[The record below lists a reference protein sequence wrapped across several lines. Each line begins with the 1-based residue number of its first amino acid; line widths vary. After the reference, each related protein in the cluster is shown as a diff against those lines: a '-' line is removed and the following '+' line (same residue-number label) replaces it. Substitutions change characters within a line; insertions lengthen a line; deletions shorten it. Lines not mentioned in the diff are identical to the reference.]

1 MKKLYARIVPLVF
14 VLGACSSSDEPAA
27 DPSVPVGFSV
37 QTETRAAVTGNTLP
51 DGSLFKVWGG
61 YDGNNVFDGRKV
73 TKTASGCTYTG
84 TEYWVPGKTY
94 NFHAVYPAELPAEA
108 TLTVADDGTV
118 SVSDFDC
125 SATGN
130 EAVDLMTASAPD
142 IEADKIIASQ
152 NPVEHPVELTFS
164 HLLSHI
170 SFVFDNKLTGGYAAE
185 VTDISFSIQVKGDY
199 NSSTEPSP
207 WTNLNPGAITLYP
220 AADPAADP
228 TAAPLTV
235 EKGSS
240 VTSDPA
246 LVIPQSNKRVNV
258 TFTVTI
264 REKINEATG
273 STTMTVVKRFT
284 SPLATTDGEWEM
296 GQRYEYK
303 ATLTDKLMEMEGL
316 TQITLNVTITNWD
329 QENANVSWGGE
340 NAAP

>member
-37 QTETRAAVTGNTLP
+37 QTETRAAVTGTTLP

-61 YDGNNVFDGRKV
+61 YDGNNVFDGREV

-108 TLTVADDGTV
+108 TLTVAGDGTV
-118 SVSDFDC
+118 SVSNFDC
-125 SATGN
+125 SATGDA
-130 EAVDLMTASAPD
+130 AVDLMTASAPN
-142 IEADKIIASQ
+142 IEADKIIASP
-152 NPVEHPVELTFS
+152 NSVELTFS

-170 SFVFDNKLTGGYAAE
+170 SFVFDNQLGYAAE
-185 VTDISFSIQVKGDY
+185 VTDISFLIQVKGDY

-220 AADPAADP
+220 AA
-228 TAAPLTV
+228 APLTV
-235 EKGSS
+235 ANKLS

-246 LVIPQSNKRVNV
+246 LVIPQGNTGVDV

-264 REKINEATG
+264 RKIIDKDTG
-273 STTMTVVKRFT
+273 STMTVVKRFT
-284 SPLATTDGEWEM
+284 SPLATTDGEWKM

-303 ATLTDKLMEMEGL
+303 ATLTDKLMEMDGL
-316 TQITLNVTITNWD
+316 TQITLVVKITDWSVED
-329 QENANVSWGGE
+329 ANVSWGGE
-340 NAAP
+340 TAAP

>member
-37 QTETRAAVTGNTLP
+37 QTETRAAVTGTTLP

-61 YDGNNVFDGRKV
+61 YDGNNVFDGREV

-94 NFHAVYPAELPAEA
+94 NFHAVYPAELPAGA
-108 TLTVADDGTV
+108 TLTVDGDGTV
-118 SVSDFDC
+118 SVRDFDC
-125 SATGN
+125 SATGDA
-130 EAVDLMTASAPD
+130 AVDLMTASAPD
-142 IEADKIIASQ
+142 IKADEIIASQ
-152 NPVEHPVELTFS
+152 NPVELTFS

-170 SFVFDNKLTGGYAAE
+170 SFVFDNQLTGYVAE

-207 WTNLNPGAITLYP
+207 WTNLFLGAITLYP
-220 AADPAADP
+220 AADPAA
-228 TAAPLTV
+228 APLTV
-235 EKGSS
+235 ANKLS

-246 LVIPQSNKRVNV
+246 LVIPQGNRGVNV

-264 REKINEATG
+264 REIIDEDTG
-273 STTMTVVKRFT
+273 STMTVVKRFT
-284 SPLATTDGEWEM
+284 SPLATTDGKWEM

-303 ATLTDKLMEMEGL
+303 ATLTDELMEMDGL
-316 TQITLNVTITNWD
+316 KQITLDVKITDWSVED
-329 QENANVSWGGE
+329 ANVSWGGE
-340 NAAP
+340 TAAP

>member
-118 SVSDFDC
+118 SVSNFDC
-125 SATGN
+125 SDTGN

-142 IEADKIIASQ
+142 IKADEIIASQ
-152 NPVEHPVELTFS
+152 NPVVELTFS

-170 SFVFDNKLTGGYAAE
+170 SFVFENQLGYAAE
-185 VTDISFSIQVKGDY
+185 VTDISFSILVKGNY

-207 WTNLNPGAITLYP
+207 WTTLNLGAITLYP
-220 AADPAADP
+220 AADPAA
-228 TAAPLTV
+228 APLKV
-235 EKGSS
+235 ANRSS

-246 LVIPQSNKRVNV
+246 LVIPQGNTRVNV
-258 TFTVTI
+258 NFTVTI
-264 REKINEATG
+264 REIIDEDTG
-273 STTMTVVKRFT
+273 STMTVVKCFT
-284 SPLATTDGEWEM
+284 SPLATTDGEWKM

-316 TQITLNVTITNWD
+316 KQIKLNVTITNWD

-340 NAAP
+340 TAAP

>member
-37 QTETRAAVTGNTLP
+37 QTETRAAVTGTTLP

-61 YDGNNVFDGRKV
+61 YDGNNVFDGREV

-94 NFHAVYPAELPAEA
+94 NFHAVYPAELPAGA
-108 TLTVADDGTV
+108 TLTVAGDGTV
-118 SVSDFDC
+118 SVSNFDC
-125 SATGN
+125 SATGDA
-130 EAVDLMTASAPD
+130 AVDLMTASAPD
-142 IEADKIIASQ
+142 IKADEIIASQ
-152 NPVEHPVELTFS
+152 NPVELTFS

-170 SFVFDNKLTGGYAAE
+170 SFVFDNQLTGGYAAE
-185 VTDISFSIQVKGDY
+185 VTDISFSIQVKGNY
-199 NSSTEPSP
+199 ISTEASP
-207 WTNLNPGAITLYP
+207 WTNLIPGAITLYP
-220 AADPAADP
+220 AA
-228 TAAPLTV
+228 APLTV
-235 EKGSS
+235 ANGSS

-246 LVIPQSNKRVNV
+246 LVIPQSNTGVNV

-264 REKINEATG
+264 REIIDEATG

-284 SPLATTDGEWEM
+284 SPLATTDGEWKM

-303 ATLTDKLMEMEGL
+303 ATLTDELMEMDDL
-316 TQITLNVTITNWD
+316 KQITLVVKITDWLVED
-329 QENANVSWGGE
+329 ANVSWGGE
-340 NAAP
+340 TAAP

>member
-37 QTETRAAVTGNTLP
+37 QTETRAAVTGTTLP
-51 DGSLFKVWGG
+51 NGSLFKVWGG
-61 YDGNNVFDGRKV
+61 YDGNNVFDGREV

-94 NFHAVYPAELPAEA
+94 NFHAVYPAELPAGA
-108 TLTVADDGTV
+108 KLTVAGDGTV
-118 SVSDFDC
+118 SVSNFDC
-125 SATGN
+125 SATGGA
-130 EAVDLMTASAPD
+130 AVDLMTASALD
-142 IEADKIIASQ
+142 IKADEIIASP
-152 NPVEHPVELTFS
+152 NSVELTFS

-170 SFVFDNKLTGGYAAE
+170 SFVFDNQLTGYAAE
-185 VTDISFSIQVKGDY
+185 VTDISFSIKVKGDY

-207 WTNLNPGAITLYP
+207 WTNLIPGAITLYP
-220 AADPAADP
+220 AADPLKVAN
-228 TAAPLTV
+228 
-235 EKGSS
+235 GSS

-246 LVIPQSNKRVNV
+246 LVIPQSNTGVNV

-264 REKINEATG
+264 REIIDEDTG

-284 SPLATTDGEWEM
+284 SPLATTDGEWKM

-303 ATLTDKLMEMEGL
+303 ATLTDKLMEMDGL
-316 TQITLNVTITNWD
+316 TQITLNVTITDWSVED
-329 QENANVSWGGE
+329 ANVSWGGE
-340 NAAP
+340 TAAP

>member
-14 VLGACSSSDEPAA
+14 VLGACSSPDEPAA

-37 QTETRAAVTGNTLP
+37 QTETRAAVTGTTLP

-61 YDGNNVFDGRKV
+61 YDGNNVFDGREV

-94 NFHAVYPAELPAEA
+94 NFHAVYPAELPAGA
-108 TLTVADDGTV
+108 KLTVAGDGTV
-118 SVSDFDC
+118 SVSNFDC
-125 SATGN
+125 SATGDA
-130 EAVDLMTASAPD
+130 AVDLMTASAPD
-142 IEADKIIASQ
+142 IDADKIIASQ
-152 NPVEHPVELTFS
+152 NPVELTFS

-170 SFVFDNKLTGGYAAE
+170 SFVFDNKLTGYAAE
-185 VTDISFSIQVKGDY
+185 VTDISFLIRVKGDY
-199 NSSTEPSP
+199 SSTEPSP

-220 AADPAADP
+220 AADPAA
-228 TAAPLTV
+228 APLTV
-235 EKGSS
+235 ANGSS

-246 LVIPQSNKRVNV
+246 LVIPQSNTGVNV

-264 REKINEATG
+264 REIIDEATG
-273 STTMTVVKRFT
+273 STMTVVKRFT
-284 SPLATTDGEWEM
+284 SSLATTDGEWEM

-316 TQITLNVTITNWD
+316 TQIKLNVTITNWD

-340 NAAP
+340 TAAP

>member
-37 QTETRAAVTGNTLP
+37 QTETRAAVTGTTLP

-61 YDGNNVFDGRKV
+61 YDGNNVFDGREV

-94 NFHAVYPAELPAEA
+94 NFHAVYPAELPAGA
-108 TLTVADDGTV
+108 TLTVDGDGTV
-118 SVSDFDC
+118 SVRDFDC

-130 EAVDLMTASAPD
+130 AAVDLMTASAPN

-152 NPVEHPVELTFS
+152 YPVELTFS

-170 SFVFDNKLTGGYAAE
+170 SFAFDNQLTGDYAAE

-207 WTNLNPGAITLYP
+207 WTNLSPGAITLYP
-220 AADPAADP
+220 AA
-228 TAAPLTV
+228 APLKV
-235 EKGSS
+235 ANESS

-246 LVIPQSNKRVNV
+246 LVIPQGNRGVNV

-264 REKINEATG
+264 REIINEATG

-284 SPLATTDGEWEM
+284 SPLATTDGEWKM

-303 ATLTDKLMEMEGL
+303 ATLTDKLMEMDGL
-316 TQITLNVTITNWD
+316 TQITLDVKITDWSVED
-329 QENANVSWGGE
+329 ANVSWGGE
-340 NAAP
+340 TAAP

>member
-1 MKKLYARIVPLVF
+1 MKKFYARIVPLVF

-37 QTETRAAVTGNTLP
+37 QTETRAAVTGTTLP

-61 YDGNNVFDGRKV
+61 YDGNNVFDGREV

-94 NFHAVYPAELPAEA
+94 NFHAVYPAELPAGA
-108 TLTVADDGTV
+108 TPTVAGDGTV

-125 SATGN
+125 SATGDA
-130 EAVDLMTASAPD
+130 AVDLMTASAPD
-142 IEADKIIASQ
+142 IKADEIIASP
-152 NPVEHPVELTFS
+152 NPVELTFS

-170 SFVFDNKLTGGYAAE
+170 SFVFDNRLTGGYAAE
-185 VTDISFSIQVKGDY
+185 VTDISFLIQVKGDY

-220 AADPAADP
+220 TADPAD
-228 TAAPLTV
+228 APLEV
-235 EKGSS
+235 AKESS

-246 LVIPQSNKRVNV
+246 LVIPQDNTEVDV

-264 REKINEATG
+264 REIIDEATG
-273 STTMTVVKRFT
+273 STMTVVKRFT
-284 SPLATTDGEWEM
+284 SPLDTTDGKWEM

-303 ATLTDKLMEMEGL
+303 ATLTDKLMEMDGL
-316 TQITLNVTITNWD
+316 TQITLNVTITDWSVED
-329 QENANVSWGGE
+329 ANVSWGGE
-340 NAAP
+340 TAAP

>member
-118 SVSDFDC
+118 SVSNFDC
-125 SATGN
+125 SDTGN

-142 IEADKIIASQ
+142 IKADEIIASQ
-152 NPVEHPVELTFS
+152 NPVVELTFS

-170 SFVFDNKLTGGYAAE
+170 SFVFANELTGGYAAE
-185 VTDISFSIQVKGDY
+185 VTDISFWIKVKGDY
-199 NSSTEPSP
+199 SSTEPSP

-220 AADPAADP
+220 AADPE
-228 TAAPLTV
+228 AAPLKV
-235 EKGSS
+235 ANKLS

-246 LVIPQSNKRVNV
+246 LVIPQGNRGVNV

-264 REKINEATG
+264 REIINEATG
-273 STTMTVVKRFT
+273 STMTVVKRFT

-303 ATLTDKLMEMEGL
+303 ATLTDKLMEMEMDDL
-316 TQITLNVTITNWD
+316 TQITLVVKITDWSVED
-329 QENANVSWGGE
+329 ANVSWGGE
-340 NAAP
+340 TAAP

>member
-1 MKKLYARIVPLVF
+1 MKKFYARIVPLVF

-37 QTETRAAVTGNTLP
+37 QTETRAAVTGTTLP
-51 DGSLFKVWGG
+51 DGSHFKVWGG
-61 YDGNNVFDGRKV
+61 YDGNNVFDGREV

-108 TLTVADDGTV
+108 TLTVAGDGTV
-118 SVSDFDC
+118 SVSNFDC
-125 SATGN
+125 SATGGA
-130 EAVDLMTASAPD
+130 AVDLMTASAPD
-142 IEADKIIASQ
+142 DIKADEIIARQ
-152 NPVEHPVELTFS
+152 NPVELTFS

-185 VTDISFSIQVKGDY
+185 VTDISFRIQVKGNY
-199 NSSTEPSP
+199 NSSTEASP
-207 WTNLNPGAITLYP
+207 WTNLTPGAITLYP
-220 AADPAADP
+220 AA
-228 TAAPLTV
+228 APLKV
-235 EKGSS
+235 ANGSKA
-240 VTSDPA
+240 TSDPA

-284 SPLATTDGEWEM
+284 SPLATTDGEWKM

-303 ATLTDKLMEMEGL
+303 ATLTDELMEMDGLKL

-340 NAAP
+340 TAAP

>member
-37 QTETRAAVTGNTLP
+37 QTETRAAVTGTTLP

-94 NFHAVYPAELPAEA
+94 NFHAVYPAELPAGA
-108 TLTVADDGTV
+108 KPTVADDGTV
-118 SVSDFDC
+118 SVSNFDC

-130 EAVDLMTASAPD
+130 AAVDLMTASAPD
-142 IEADKIIASQ
+142 DIKADEIIASP
-152 NPVEHPVELTFS
+152 NPVELTFS

-170 SFVFDNKLTGGYAAE
+170 SFVFDNQLTGYAAE
-185 VTDISFSIQVKGDY
+185 VADISFSIQVKGDY
-199 NSSTEPSP
+199 SSTEASP
-207 WTNLNPGAITLYP
+207 WTNLTTGAITLYP
-220 AADPAADP
+220 AA
-228 TAAPLTV
+228 APLKV
-235 EKGSS
+235 ANGSKA
-240 VTSDPA
+240 TSDPA
-246 LVIPQSNKRVNV
+246 LVIPQSNTEVNV

-264 REKINEATG
+264 REIIDEATG
-273 STTMTVVKRFT
+273 STMTVVKRFT

-303 ATLTDKLMEMEGL
+303 ATLTDKLMEMGGL
-316 TQITLNVTITNWD
+316 TQITLVVKIKDWLVED
-329 QENANVSWGGE
+329 ANVSWGGE
-340 NAAP
+340 TAAP

>member
-1 MKKLYARIVPLVF
+1 MKKFYARIVPLVF

-37 QTETRAAVTGNTLP
+37 QTETRAAVTGTTLP

-61 YDGNNVFDGRKV
+61 YNGNNVFDGREVK
-73 TKTASGCTYTG
+73 KTASGCTYTG

-94 NFHAVYPAELPAEA
+94 NFHAVYPAELPAGA

-118 SVSDFDC
+118 SVSNFDC
-125 SATGN
+125 SATGDA
-130 EAVDLMTASAPD
+130 AVDLMTASAPD

-152 NPVEHPVELTFS
+152 NPVELTFS

-170 SFVFDNKLTGGYAAE
+170 SFVFDNQLTGYAAE
-185 VTDISFSIQVKGDY
+185 VADISFSIQVKGDY
-199 NSSTEPSP
+199 SSTEASP
-207 WTNLNPGAITLYP
+207 WTNLIQGAITLYP
-220 AADPAADP
+220 AA
-228 TAAPLTV
+228 APLTV
-235 EKGSS
+235 ANKLS

-246 LVIPQSNKRVNV
+246 LVIPQSNTGVNI

-264 REKINEATG
+264 REIIDEATG

-284 SPLATTDGEWEM
+284 SPLATTDGKWEM

-303 ATLTDKLMEMEGL
+303 ATLTDELMEMDGL
-316 TQITLNVTITNWD
+316 TQITLNVTITDWSVED
-329 QENANVSWGGE
+329 ANVSWGGE
-340 NAAP
+340 TAAP

>member
-37 QTETRAAVTGNTLP
+37 QTETRAAVTGTTLP

-61 YDGNNVFDGRKV
+61 YDGNNVFDGREV

-108 TLTVADDGTV
+108 ILTVAGDGTV
-118 SVSDFDC
+118 SVSNFDC
-125 SATGN
+125 SATGDA
-130 EAVDLMTASAPD
+130 AVDLMTASALDD
-142 IEADKIIASQ
+142 IKADEIIANQ
-152 NPVEHPVELTFS
+152 NSVELTFS

-170 SFVFDNKLTGGYAAE
+170 SFAFDNQLTGYAAE

-207 WTNLNPGAITLYP
+207 WTNLIPGAITLYP
-220 AADPAADP
+220 AD
-228 TAAPLTV
+228 APLKV
-235 EKGSS
+235 ANRSS

-246 LVIPQSNKRVNV
+246 LVIPQSNTGVNV

-264 REKINEATG
+264 REIIDEAG
-273 STTMTVVKRFT
+273 STMTVVKRFT
-284 SPLATTDGEWEM
+284 SPLATTDGEWKM

-303 ATLTDKLMEMEGL
+303 ATLTGKLMEMDDL
-316 TQITLNVTITNWD
+316 KQITLVVKITDWSVED
-329 QENANVSWGGE
+329 ANVSWGGE
-340 NAAP
+340 TAAP

>member
-1 MKKLYARIVPLVF
+1 MKKFYARIVPLVF

-37 QTETRAAVTGNTLP
+37 QTETRAAVTGTTLP

-94 NFHAVYPAELPAEA
+94 NFHAVYPAELPAGA
-108 TLTVADDGTV
+108 TLTVAGDGTV
-118 SVSDFDC
+118 SVSNFDC
-125 SATGN
+125 SATGDA
-130 EAVDLMTASAPD
+130 AVDLMTASATN
-142 IEADKIIASQ
+142 IKADEIIASPNQ
-152 NPVEHPVELTFS
+152 VELTFS

-170 SFVFDNKLTGGYAAE
+170 SFAFDNQLTGGYAAE
-185 VTDISFSIQVKGDY
+185 VTDISFPIRVKGNY
-199 NSSTEPSP
+199 SSTEPSP
-207 WTNLNPGAITLYP
+207 WTNLNPGAGAITLYP
-220 AADPAADP
+220 AAAPA
-228 TAAPLTV
+228 AAPLTV
-235 EKGSS
+235 ANGSS

-246 LVIPQSNKRVNV
+246 LVIPQSNTGVNV

-264 REKINEATG
+264 REIIDKDTG

-284 SPLATTDGEWEM
+284 SRLATTDGEWKM

-303 ATLTDKLMEMEGL
+303 ATLTDKLMEMDGL
-316 TQITLNVTITNWD
+316 TQITLNVTITDWSVED
-329 QENANVSWGGE
+329 ANVSWGGE
-340 NAAP
+340 TAAP

>member
-37 QTETRAAVTGNTLP
+37 QTETRAAVTGITLP

-61 YDGNNVFDGRKV
+61 YDGNNVFDGREV
-73 TKTASGCTYTG
+73 TKTTSGCTYTG

-94 NFHAVYPAELPAEA
+94 NCHAVYPAELPAEA
-108 TLTVADDGTV
+108 TLTVAGDGTV
-118 SVSDFDC
+118 SVSNFDC

-130 EAVDLMTASAPD
+130 AAVDLMTASAPD
-142 IEADKIIASQ
+142 IEADEIIASQ

-170 SFVFDNKLTGGYAAE
+170 SFVFDNKLTGYAAE
-185 VTDISFSIQVKGDY
+185 VTDISFLIKVKGDY

-207 WTNLNPGAITLYP
+207 WTNLYPGAITLYP
-220 AADPAADP
+220 AADPE
-228 TAAPLTV
+228 AAPLKV
-235 EKGSS
+235 AKGSKA
-240 VTSDPA
+240 TSDPA
-246 LVIPQSNKRVNV
+246 LVIPQGNTEVDV

-273 STTMTVVKRFT
+273 STMTVVKRFT

-303 ATLTDKLMEMEGL
+303 ATLTDKLMEMDDL
-316 TQITLNVTITNWD
+316 TQITLNVTITDWLVED
-329 QENANVSWGGE
+329 ANVSWGGE
-340 NAAP
+340 TAAP

>member
-37 QTETRAAVTGNTLP
+37 QTETRAAVTGTTLP

-61 YDGNNVFDGRKV
+61 YDGNNVFDGREV

-108 TLTVADDGTV
+108 ILTVAGDGTV
-118 SVSDFDC
+118 SVSNFDC
-125 SATGN
+125 SATGDA
-130 EAVDLMTASAPD
+130 AVDLMTASAPN
-142 IEADKIIASQ
+142 IEADKIIDSQ
-152 NPVEHPVELTFS
+152 NPVELTFS

-170 SFVFDNKLTGGYAAE
+170 SFAFDNQLTGYAAE
-185 VTDISFSIQVKGDY
+185 VTDISFSIQVKGNY

-207 WTNLNPGAITLYP
+207 WTNLTLGAITLYP
-220 AADPAADP
+220 AADPE
-228 TAAPLTV
+228 AAPLEV
-235 EKGSS
+235 ANRSS

-246 LVIPQSNKRVNV
+246 LVIPQGNTGVNV

-264 REKINEATG
+264 REIIDEDTG
-273 STTMTVVKRFT
+273 STMTVVKRFT
-284 SPLATTDGEWEM
+284 SPLATTDGKWEM

-303 ATLTDKLMEMEGL
+303 ATLTDKLMEMDGL
-316 TQITLNVTITNWD
+316 TQITLNVSITDWLVED
-329 QENANVSWGGE
+329 ANVSWGGE
-340 NAAP
+340 TAAP

>member
-61 YDGNNVFDGRKV
+61 YDGNNVFDGREVK
-73 TKTASGCTYTG
+73 KTASGCTYTG

-94 NFHAVYPAELPAEA
+94 NFHAVYPAELPAGA
-108 TLTVADDGTV
+108 TLTVAGDGTV
-118 SVSDFDC
+118 SVSKFDC
-125 SATGN
+125 SATGDK
-130 EAVDLMTASAPD
+130 AVDLMTASAPD
-142 IEADKIIASQ
+142 DIKADEIIASQ
-152 NPVEHPVELTFS
+152 NLVGLTFS

-170 SFVFDNKLTGGYAAE
+170 SFVFDNKLTGYAAE
-185 VTDISFSIQVKGDY
+185 VTDISFSIQVKGNY

-207 WTNLNPGAITLYP
+207 WTTLNLGAITLYP
-220 AADPAADP
+220 AADPAA
-228 TAAPLTV
+228 APLTV
-235 EKGSS
+235 ANGSKA
-240 VTSDPA
+240 TSDPA
-246 LVIPQSNKRVNV
+246 LVIPQNNTGVNV

-264 REKINEATG
+264 REIIDEDTG
-273 STTMTVVKRFT
+273 STMTVVKRFT

-303 ATLTDKLMEMEGL
+303 ATLTDKLMEMDGL
-316 TQITLNVTITNWD
+316 TQITLNVTITDWLVED
-329 QENANVSWGGE
+329 ANVSWGGE
-340 NAAP
+340 TAAP

>member
-37 QTETRAAVTGNTLP
+37 QTETRAAVTGTTLP

-61 YDGNNVFDGRKV
+61 YDGNNVFDGREV

-108 TLTVADDGTV
+108 KPTVAGDGTV
-118 SVSDFDC
+118 SVRDFDC

-130 EAVDLMTASAPD
+130 AAVDLMTASAPD
-142 IEADKIIASQ
+142 IEADEIIASQ
-152 NPVEHPVELTFS
+152 NPVELTFS

-199 NSSTEPSP
+199 SSTEASP
-207 WTNLNPGAITLYP
+207 WTNLIPGAITLYP
-220 AADPAADP
+220 AADPE
-228 TAAPLTV
+228 AAPLTV
-235 EKGSS
+235 AKGSS

-246 LVIPQSNKRVNV
+246 LVIPQGNTEVNV

-264 REKINEATG
+264 REIIDEA
-273 STTMTVVKRFT
+273 STMTVVKRFT
-284 SPLATTDGEWEM
+284 SPLATTDGEWKM

-303 ATLTDKLMEMEGL
+303 ATLTDELMEMDDL
-316 TQITLNVTITNWD
+316 TQITLNVTITDWLVED
-329 QENANVSWGGE
+329 ANVSWGGE
-340 NAAP
+340 TAAP

>member
-1 MKKLYARIVPLVF
+1 MKKFYARIVPLVF

-37 QTETRAAVTGNTLP
+37 QTETRAAVTGTTLP

-61 YDGNNVFDGRKV
+61 YDGNNVFDGREV

-118 SVSDFDC
+118 SVSNFDC
-125 SATGN
+125 SATGDA
-130 EAVDLMTASAPD
+130 AVDLMTASAPD
-142 IEADKIIASQ
+142 DIEADKIIASP
-152 NPVEHPVELTFS
+152 NPVELTFS

-170 SFVFDNKLTGGYAAE
+170 SFVFDNQLTGGYAAE
-185 VTDISFSIQVKGDY
+185 VTDISFSIQVKGNY

-207 WTNLNPGAITLYP
+207 WTNLIPGAITLYP
-220 AADPAADP
+220 AADPE
-228 TAAPLTV
+228 AAPLKV
-235 EKGSS
+235 ENGSS

-246 LVIPQSNKRVNV
+246 LVIPQGNTEVNV

-264 REKINEATG
+264 REIIDEA
-273 STTMTVVKRFT
+273 STMTVVKHFT
-284 SPLATTDGEWEM
+284 SPLATTDGKWEM

-303 ATLTDKLMEMEGL
+303 ATLTNELMEMDGL
-316 TQITLNVTITNWD
+316 TQITLNVTITDWSVED
-329 QENANVSWGGE
+329 ANVSWGGE
-340 NAAP
+340 TAAP

>member
-37 QTETRAAVTGNTLP
+37 QTETRAAVTGTTLP

-61 YDGNNVFDGRKV
+61 YDGNNVFDGREV

-94 NFHAVYPAELPAEA
+94 NFHAVYPAELPAGA
-108 TLTVADDGTV
+108 TLTVAGDGTV
-118 SVSDFDC
+118 SVSNFDC
-125 SATGN
+125 SATGDA
-130 EAVDLMTASAPD
+130 AVDLMTASAPD
-142 IEADKIIASQ
+142 IKADEIIASQ
-152 NPVEHPVELTFS
+152 NPVELTFS

-170 SFVFDNKLTGGYAAE
+170 SFVFDNQLTGGYAAE
-185 VTDISFSIQVKGDY
+185 VTDISFSIRVKGNY

-220 AADPAADP
+220 AADPAA
-228 TAAPLTV
+228 APLTV
-235 EKGSS
+235 ANGSS

-246 LVIPQSNKRVNV
+246 LVIPQSNTGVNV

-264 REKINEATG
+264 REIIDEATG
-273 STTMTVVKRFT
+273 STMTVVKRFT

-303 ATLTDKLMEMEGL
+303 ATLTDKLMEMDGL
-316 TQITLNVTITNWD
+316 TQIKLNVTITNWD

-340 NAAP
+340 TAAP

>member
-1 MKKLYARIVPLVF
+1 MKKFYARIVPLVF

-37 QTETRAAVTGNTLP
+37 QTETRAAVTGPTLP

-61 YDGNNVFDGRKV
+61 YDGNNVFDGREV

-94 NFHAVYPAELPAEA
+94 NFHAVYPAELPAGA
-108 TLTVADDGTV
+108 TLTVAGDGTV
-118 SVSDFDC
+118 SVSNFDS
-125 SATGN
+125 SATGDA
-130 EAVDLMTASAPD
+130 AVDLMTASAPD
-142 IEADKIIASQ
+142 DIKADEIIASQ
-152 NPVEHPVELTFS
+152 NSVGLTFS

-170 SFVFDNKLTGGYAAE
+170 SFVFDNQLTGYAAE
-185 VTDISFSIQVKGDY
+185 VTDISFLIKVKGNY
-199 NSSTEPSP
+199 ISTEASP
-207 WTNLNPGAITLYP
+207 WTNLIQGAITLYP
-220 AADPAADP
+220 AA
-228 TAAPLTV
+228 APLTV
-235 EKGSS
+235 ENKLS

-246 LVIPQSNKRVNV
+246 LVIPQSNTGVNV

-264 REKINEATG
+264 RKKIDETTG

-284 SPLATTDGEWEM
+284 SSLATTDGEWEM

-316 TQITLNVTITNWD
+316 KQIKLNVTITNWD

-340 NAAP
+340 TAAP

>member
-37 QTETRAAVTGNTLP
+37 QTETRAAVTGTTLP

-61 YDGNNVFDGRKV
+61 YDGNNVFDGREV

-94 NFHAVYPAELPAEA
+94 NFHAVYPAELPAGA
-108 TLTVADDGTV
+108 KLTVAGDGTV
-118 SVSDFDC
+118 SVSNFDC
-125 SATGN
+125 SATGDA
-130 EAVDLMTASAPD
+130 AVDLMTASAPD
-142 IEADKIIASQ
+142 IDADKIIASQ
-152 NPVEHPVELTFS
+152 NPVELTFS

-170 SFVFDNKLTGGYAAE
+170 SFVFDNKLTGYAAE
-185 VTDISFSIQVKGDY
+185 VTDISFLIRVKGDY
-199 NSSTEPSP
+199 SSTEPSP

-220 AADPAADP
+220 AADPAA
-228 TAAPLTV
+228 APLTV
-235 EKGSS
+235 ANGSS

-246 LVIPQSNKRVNV
+246 LVIPQSNTGVNV

-264 REKINEATG
+264 REIIDEATG
-273 STTMTVVKRFT
+273 STMTVVKRFT
-284 SPLATTDGEWEM
+284 SSLATTDDEWEM

-316 TQITLNVTITNWD
+316 TQIKLNVTITNWD

-340 NAAP
+340 TAAP

>member
-37 QTETRAAVTGNTLP
+37 QTETREAVTGTTLP

-61 YDGNNVFDGRKV
+61 YDGNNVFDGREV

-118 SVSDFDC
+118 SVSNFDC
-125 SATGN
+125 SDTGN

-142 IEADKIIASQ
+142 IKADEIIDRQ
-152 NPVEHPVELTFS
+152 DPVELTFS

-170 SFVFDNKLTGGYAAE
+170 SFAFDNQLTGGYTAE
-185 VTDISFSIQVKGDY
+185 VTDISFWIKVKGDY

-220 AADPAADP
+220 AAAPA
-228 TAAPLTV
+228 AAPLTV
-235 EKGSS
+235 AKGSKA
-240 VTSDPA
+240 TSDPA
-246 LVIPQSNKRVNV
+246 LVIPQSNKGVKV

-264 REKINEATG
+264 REIIDEAG
-273 STTMTVVKRFT
+273 STMTVVKRFT
-284 SPLATTDGEWEM
+284 SPLATTDGKWKM

-303 ATLTDKLMEMEGL
+303 ATLTDEL
-316 TQITLNVTITNWD
+316 QITLNVTITNWD

>member
-37 QTETRAAVTGNTLP
+37 QTETRAAVTGITLP

-61 YDGNNVFDGRKV
+61 YDGNNVFDGREV
-73 TKTASGCTYTG
+73 TKTTSGCTYTG
-84 TEYWVPGKTY
+84 TEYWVPGKKY

-108 TLTVADDGTV
+108 TLTVAGDGTV
-118 SVSDFDC
+118 SVSNFDC
-125 SATGN
+125 SATGDA
-130 EAVDLMTASAPD
+130 AVDLMTASAPN
-142 IEADKIIASQ
+142 IEADKIIANQ
-152 NPVEHPVELTFS
+152 NPVELTFS

-170 SFVFDNKLTGGYAAE
+170 SFVFDNQLTGYAAE

-199 NSSTEPSP
+199 SSTEASP
-207 WTNLNPGAITLYP
+207 WTNLTTGAITLYP
-220 AADPAADP
+220 AA
-228 TAAPLTV
+228 APLKV
-235 EKGSS
+235 ANRSS

-246 LVIPQSNKRVNV
+246 LVIPQSNTEVNV

-264 REKINEATG
+264 REIIDEATG
-273 STTMTVVKRFT
+273 STMTVVKRFT

-316 TQITLNVTITNWD
+316 KQIKLNVTITNWD

-340 NAAP
+340 TAAP

>member
-37 QTETRAAVTGNTLP
+37 QTETRAAVTGTTLP

-61 YDGNNVFDGRKV
+61 YDGNNVFDGREV

-108 TLTVADDGTV
+108 KPTVAGDGTV
-118 SVSDFDC
+118 SVRDFDC
-125 SATGN
+125 SATGDA
-130 EAVDLMTASAPD
+130 AVDLMTASAPD
-142 IEADKIIASQ
+142 DIKADEIIASP
-152 NPVEHPVELTFS
+152 NSVELTFS

-170 SFVFDNKLTGGYAAE
+170 SFAFDNKLTGGYAAE

-207 WTNLNPGAITLYP
+207 WTNLTLGAITLYP
-220 AADPAADP
+220 AADPE
-228 TAAPLTV
+228 AAPLKV
-235 EKGSS
+235 ANERS

-246 LVIPQSNKRVNV
+246 LVIPQSNRGVNV

-264 REKINEATG
+264 REIIDEATG
-273 STTMTVVKRFT
+273 STMTVVKRFT

-303 ATLTDKLMEMEGL
+303 ATLTNELMEMDGL
-316 TQITLNVTITNWD
+316 TQITLVVKITDWLVED
-329 QENANVSWGGE
+329 ANVSWGGE
-340 NAAP
+340 TAAP